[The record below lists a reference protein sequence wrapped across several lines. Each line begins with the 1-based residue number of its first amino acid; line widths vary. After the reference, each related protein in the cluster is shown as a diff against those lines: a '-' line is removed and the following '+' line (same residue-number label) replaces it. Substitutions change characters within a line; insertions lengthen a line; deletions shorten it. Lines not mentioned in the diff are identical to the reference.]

1 MSKSISDNI
10 RICSCGSWNSPY
22 RLTCGGCNNKLIIN
36 MDGVEIIER
45 LKIIRKEISNVNTNK
60 AIQKLDYLIDD
71 IFMYKNNSL

>member
-45 LKIIRKEISNVNTNK
+45 LKEIRAEVSDVNLK
-60 AIQKLDYLIDD
+60 SAMQKIDYLVDD

>member
-1 MSKSISDNI
+1 MGKSISDNI

-45 LKIIRKEISNVNTNK
+45 LKIIRKEKSNVNTNM
-60 AIQKLDYLIDD
+60 ITLQVNVNYL
-71 IFMYKNNSL
+71 MYKNNSL